1 MTNIDPRPIVVGV
14 DGSPAS
20 RAALAWAAE
29 EAERRGCA
37 VEAITGEHRD
47 FGMAVG
53 AVPIDMVLGLLP
65 EELRAAQ
72 QKVLDDA
79 IAGVTSSAEI
89 RTAPATEEA
98 KFALTKASEHASLL
112 VVGRRGLG
120 AAMATLL
127 GSVSLYCVH
136 HASCPVVVINDP
148 AAAEPVPEPSLRS
161 TEPITPG
168 PLC

>member
-1 MTNIDPRPIVVGV
+1 MQNIDSRPIAVGV
-14 DGSPAS
+14 DGSPVS
-20 RAALAWAAE
+20 RAALAWAVE

-53 AVPIDMVLGLLP
+53 AVPIDMMIGMLP

-72 QKVLDDA
+72 RQVLDTA
-79 IAGVTSSAEI
+79 VAALSTEVEI
-89 RTAPATEEA
+89 RTVAATEEA
-98 KFALTKASEHASLL
+98 KLALTKASEHASLL

-120 AAMATLL
+120 AVMAAML

-136 HASCPVVVINDP
+136 HASCPVVVVNDP
-148 AAAEPVPEPSLRS
+148 DAVPEPSLRS
-161 TEPITPG
+161 TAPTTPG
-168 PLC
+168 PLL

>member
-1 MTNIDPRPIVVGV
+1 MKNIDPRPIVVGV

-20 RAALAWAAE
+20 RAALAWAVE

-37 VEAITGEHRD
+37 VEAITGQHRD

-53 AVPIDMVLGLLP
+53 AVPIDMMIGMLP

-72 QKVLDDA
+72 QRVLDTA
-79 IAGVTSSAEI
+79 VAGVTSSVEI
-89 RTAPATEEA
+89 RTVPATEEA
-98 KFALTKASEHASLL
+98 KLALVEASQHASLL

-120 AAMATLL
+120 SVMATLL

-148 AAAEPVPEPSLRS
+148 AAAPEPEHSLRS
-161 TEPITPG
+161 SAPITPG
-168 PLC
+168 PLL